1 MYISLSGALTFKNAP
16 KLREVVQNTPMDRLL
31 IETDCPYMSP
41 VPMRGRRNEPAYL
54 VHTLAAAAA
63 FRGVSPD
70 DLAEQLYENSLRA
83 LRLRSDTEA

>member
-1 MYISLSGALTFKNAP
+1 M
-16 KLREVVQNTPMDRLL
+16 EVAQNLPADRML

-54 VHTLAAAAA
+54 AHTLAAAAA

-70 DLAEQLYENSLRA
+70 GLADQLYENSLRA
-83 LRLRSDTEA
+83 LGLREDTEA